1 MRCSAHSMRPS
12 DSPSTCM
19 LDYGPKPF
27 SSRPAASSPAGVDG
41 VSRFSRVEF
50 PCMPGVLDC
59 AEPCG
64 HLRWRIR
71 RCCLPPC
78 GTTSAL
84 WSRLFRSSIP
94 GLHVPL
100 STLRLQPCDCKRMTR
115 GQDGSLLLS
124 CVTLS
129 FTTPRRFI
137 PAHSASCYARSVG
150 KGALGRSAPWHEPS
164 RVHLAVHPVQ
174 RIWIQRLSA
183 PETLVT

>member
-137 PAHSASCYARSVG
+137 PAHSASCYVDRPRHRPPPADLFRGCATPATDQSGLDWLLMVF
-150 KGALGRSAPWHEPS
+150 
-164 RVHLAVHPVQ
+164 
-174 RIWIQRLSA
+174 
-183 PETLVT
+183 